1 MGNID
6 DFSSVDWGEDGGE
19 FLDESMQSS
28 THRSGR
34 NPSPPVRNRSS
45 QSQAATP
52 SPKLPGIREQLRIIR
67 DAAAHGEIID
77 FDDNQVRLEPPP
89 CHRAPRPL
97 PPPVVAANIRNEEY
111 NHEEALKTALG
122 SDCEDDSDE
131 ESVSNEPSR
140 SPSPSASGDENQEY
154 KVEDDPEFAI
164 ADEDEM
170 EDEEE
175 DIPARRG
182 SSEGNRSPRGSRHRR
197 RAIRDDNS
205 NENFFKRYNS
215 LPVDDEDY
223 TITRNV
229 ESESGLSSLPWKVD
243 TKSWNR
249 LFPFQKDGVQ
259 WLQTKMDH
267 RSGGILADEMGLG
280 KTIQTCIF
288 LRSIAE
294 TQRTSYK
301 YKGLDTCL
309 IVCPVSVTHQWVE
322 KLNEWFPRVRV
333 FLLHQTSST
342 GRERNW
348 ADRILKKLGKKSR
361 YYPDGAVV
369 LTTYGTFT
377 NLHKRIVPLPWQ
389 VVILDEGHHI
399 RNDDT
404 KCAEAMRQ
412 LTTTQRFIL
421 TGTPFQNRLKE
432 FWKLIDFV
440 NPGRLSDAKTFD
452 KCFIRI
458 INAGAYINCS
468 PEAAAKAYQC
478 LMALHCAIKPLILR
492 RLQKDHRMEL
502 NLTDIEEVMI
512 SCELSPRQRRIYQEF
527 CGSIEVQQILERN
540 IKAFGGINKLGDICN
555 HPGIYRKMKP
565 GTEKFGRMHDSGKVV
580 MLFRLFRRWFKNP
593 NNRVVLFTQRL
604 AVVDMLAF
612 YLDKKQIAY
621 CTLTG
626 NNSLPERTR
635 IIKRFEE
642 DLSIKVFLMTTRTG
656 GLGLNLAS
664 ANKAVIFDPDWNP
677 QADNQAKMRIYRMG
691 QQHKVTIVRLVSNGS
706 IEDRKYFKQI
716 QKENLA
722 EQLLNNADVN
732 HTIPNNT
739 LKDLFT
745 LKPAGLK
752 GSDIG
757 VYIEGDIV
765 PEEGLKS
772 SNKDLKKKAKKDLK
786 HKLEGFEDKKLL
798 LSLFDDDKLVA
809 MRNHARTVQD
819 GACLRAPER
828 KRINEAVESAVKSLL
843 HSEGRL
849 AHGWKKEFHRHLRHS
864 GLKRIKSEY
873 NVEEEKIDG
882 SFWDSIT
889 PRFKCNDDKKELD
902 KIVMCARLLH
912 DFLQK
917 CPDGKEEKFL
927 KKILAKQ
934 LDFTDPT
941 QTFFFREIISTIA
954 IYNED
959 TDCWTLKKM
968 YQEARIKRKDAVNT
982 SEDHSPPRS
991 KKHRRSM
998 EDSSNQPSTSTQ
1010 AYQTDN

>member
-6 DFSSVDWGEDGGE
+6 DFSSVDWGEDDGE
-19 FLDESMQSS
+19 FLESSGPSS
-28 THRSGR
+28 ARRTNG
-34 NPSPPVRNRSS
+34 NPSPQVRN

-52 SPKLPGIREQLRIIR
+52 SPGLPGIREQLRIMR
-67 DAAAHGEIID
+67 DAAARGEMID
-77 FDDNQVRLEPPP
+77 FDDDGNQVRVAPPP
-89 CHRAPRPL
+89 NHSAPSPL
-97 PPPVVAANIRNEEY
+97 PPPIVAANVKKEEY
-111 NHEEALKTALG
+111 NHEEALKKAFG
-122 SDCEDDSDE
+122 SDCEEDSDE
-131 ESVSNEPSR
+131 ESVSDGPSR
-140 SPSPSASGDENQEY
+140 SPSPTVGGDEDEEY
-154 KVEDDPEFAI
+154 KVEDDPEFVVE
-164 ADEDEM
+164 DEDEM

-175 DIPARRG
+175 DTPTRRG
-182 SSEGNRSPRGSRHRR
+182 SSDDSRSPRGGSRRRR
-197 RAIRDDNS
+197 RAIKDDNR
-205 NENFFKRYNS
+205 NRNFFKRYES
-215 LPVDDEDY
+215 LPADDEDY

-229 ESESGLSSLPWKVD
+229 ESESGLSSRPWKVD
-243 TKSWNR
+243 TKAWNR
-249 LFPFQKDGVQ
+249 LFPFQKEGVQ

-322 KLNEWFPRVRV
+322 KLHEWFPRVRV

-342 GRERNW
+342 GRESN
-348 ADRILKKLGKKSR
+348 DRILKKLGKKSR

-377 NLHKRIVPLPWQ
+377 TLHKCIVPLPWQ

-468 PEAAAKAYQC
+468 PEAATKAYQC

-492 RLQKDHRMEL
+492 RLQKDHKAEL

-527 CGSIEVQQILERN
+527 LQSPEVLAILERS

-555 HPGIYRKMKP
+555 HPGIFRKMKP
-565 GTEKFGRMHDSGKVV
+565 ESEKFGRLHDSGKVA
-580 MLFRLFRRWFKNP
+580 MLFRLFRKWFKTP
-593 NNRVVLFTQRL
+593 DNRVVLFTQRL
-604 AVVDMLAF
+604 AVIDMLAF
-612 YLDKKQIAY
+612 YLDRKKIGY
-621 CTLTG
+621 CSLTG
-626 NNSLPERTR
+626 NNSMPERTR
-635 IIKRFEE
+635 ILKQFEE

-656 GLGLNLAS
+656 GLGLNLES

-772 SNKDLKKKAKKDLK
+772 NNKDLKKKAKKDLK

-819 GACLRAPER
+819 GARLRAPER

-843 HSEGRL
+843 HTEGRL
-849 AHGWKKEFHRHLRHS
+849 AHGWKKEFHRHLRQS

-873 NVEEEKIDG
+873 NVEEEEIDK

-889 PRFKCNDDKKELD
+889 PRFRCNDDKRELD
-902 KIVMCARLLH
+902 KIVRCARLLR
-912 DFLQK
+912 DFLEQ
-917 CPDGKEEKFL
+917 CPDGKDEKFL
-927 KKILAKQ
+927 KKILSKE

-959 TDCWTLKKM
+959 TDRWTLKKM
-968 YQEARIKRKDAVNT
+968 YQEERSKRKDSAHT
-982 SEDHSPPRS
+982 SEDPPRS
-991 KKHRRSM
+991 KKHRRSL
-998 EDSSNQPSTSTQ
+998 EDSSNQPSTSAQ
-1010 AYQTDN
+1010 AYQNDN